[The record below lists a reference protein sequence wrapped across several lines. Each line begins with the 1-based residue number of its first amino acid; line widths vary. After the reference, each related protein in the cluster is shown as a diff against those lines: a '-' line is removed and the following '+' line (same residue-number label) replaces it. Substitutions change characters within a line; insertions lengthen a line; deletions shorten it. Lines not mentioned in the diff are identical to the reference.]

1 MNWIAD
7 LQIPVFLLYR
17 SAEFDTVVS
26 GTSLGN
32 YGPSLAHI

>member
-1 MNWIAD
+1 MAD

-17 SAEFDTVVS
+17 SAELDTVS